1 MKSLIGF
8 IRTTITG
15 GILFLLPVILLII
28 VFTKAYHILH
38 KITIP
43 LSKKL
48 PDIIFG
54 FDGSFLLT
62 IILIILI
69 CFVSGLVF
77 RSKIAKL
84 WVKKLEDNLLI
95 NVPGYVLIKSITSS
109 TIGKTSDTDM
119 VPILIKDDNS
129 WSLAFL
135 VEGNEK
141 LSTVFIPDAPK
152 HDAGE
157 VKIIPSELIKK
168 LDVSV
173 NAFSRSIKNYGKGAS
188 KWVK

>member
-1 MKSLIGF
+1 M
-8 IRTTITG
+8 
-15 GILFLLPVILLII
+15 
-28 VFTKAYHILH
+28 
-38 KITIP
+38 
-43 LSKKL
+43 
-48 PDIIFG
+48 
-54 FDGSFLLT
+54 
-62 IILIILI
+62 
-69 CFVSGLVF
+69 
-77 RSKIAKL
+77 
-84 WVKKLEDNLLI
+84 
-95 NVPGYVLIKSITSS
+95 PGYALIKSITSS

-157 VKIIPSELIKK
+157 VKIIPSELIEK

-173 NAFSRSIKNYGKGAS
+173 NVFSRSIKNYGKGAS